1 MAVASLGAGSGVLTS
16 TIIDQLKAADTRSII
31 TPIDNKITLQKQ
43 KDSALSLLSSLLTTF
58 KSSASALDDDGLY
71 QERIVSGGT
80 SAVSVTA
87 DAGVAVQS
95 FSLSNIMLGQK
106 NLQESGSFTSKSAS
120 VATGSGTMGLK
131 INGSTINIDYNSSMT
146 LDDLKTAINN
156 QASQKNADGT
166 TKQLIQ
172 ASTLQV
178 GAGDYRLILTSGS
191 TGADQTITVSDSGTA
206 LNSALLKTAS
216 SASFTASTDKVA
228 SSASGTQIAKF
239 TMGSNSYD
247 ISYTNTTTLE
257 EFRDAIN
264 SATGSTTASI
274 DSSNK
279 LVIKSN
285 STSFSLVDAVTGA
298 LDSKLTAYT
307 TSGTSEIQTARDAS
321 FTYNG
326 VPLTRKTNSIDDI
339 AIGMTINLLQESTSS
354 SNISIT
360 QDTAAISDAMSS
372 FVTNYNSLTSQ
383 LSSMTG
389 SDVANGTVGIFNGDN
404 SINSITREIN
414 KIITSIN
421 SDGFSLPKFGISLSQ
436 TGTMSFNSSTFST
449 EFNKDSNL
457 SEKFFSGL
465 TTVDTNGKAST
476 VSGLFT
482 SMNDLLDRYTKSNG
496 IINNLTTG
504 SATELKSLTN
514 NRTRSQALLD
524 ARYVT
529 MSARFVQYDT
539 LMTRLT
545 NQFASLSQQITTAA
559 NGG

>member
-71 QERIVSGGT
+71 QERIVSGGN